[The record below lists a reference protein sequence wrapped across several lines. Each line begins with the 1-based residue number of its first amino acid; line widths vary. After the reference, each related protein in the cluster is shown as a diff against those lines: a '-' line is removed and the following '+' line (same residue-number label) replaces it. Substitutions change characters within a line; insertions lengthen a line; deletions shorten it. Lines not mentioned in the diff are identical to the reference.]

1 MRLVVGISGASG
13 AVFAIR
19 LLEAL
24 RDENV
29 EVHLVV
35 SKWAQQTIEH
45 ETGRSLADIRALAAH
60 HYPAADLGAAISSGS
75 FVTEGMVIVP
85 CSMRSVAAIAHGTS
99 ENLVHRAAD
108 VALKERRRLVIVP
121 RETPLSPVHLENL
134 LRRVDAMTMAT
145 AVEARVPFVDHQ
157 LVEFAMAMPLKYK
170 LRWRSPFHRARALLS
185 YSDVFAERDDT
196 TKFILRRA
204 FDDLLPPEIV
214 RRKKVGFKVPLE
226 HSLGDRL
233 LAVARELL
241 LGDEAR
247 RRGVLDVDAVAR
259 WLDRGPANGGEF
271 GHRVWMLLN
280 LELWFRRY
288 FPDGRVLGYPT
299 PSPAAASR

>member
-99 ENLVHRAAD
+99 ENLVQRAAD

-134 LRRVDAMTMAT
+134 LKL
-145 AVEARVPFVDHQ
+145 ARLGVTILPPMPAFYNHPESIADLVDH
-157 LVEFAMAMPLKYK
+157 V
-170 LRWRSPFHRARALLS
+170 
-185 YSDVFAERDDT
+185 
-196 TKFILRRA
+196 
-204 FDDLLPPEIV
+204 
-214 RRKKVGFKVPLE
+214 
-226 HSLGDRL
+226 
-233 LAVARELL
+233 VARILDQFGL
-241 LGDEAR
+241 AARFAR
-247 RRGVLDVDAVAR
+247 RWEGTRGK
-259 WLDRGPANGGEF
+259 DRKILP
-271 GHRVWMLLN
+271 
-280 LELWFRRY
+280 
-288 FPDGRVLGYPT
+288 LGCKT
-299 PSPAAASR
+299 